1 VADQHWIRVV
11 GYLQPPP
18 AREVFRA
25 SGYYRGT
32 PRPRS
37 TAMAG
42 GAGAV
47 AVAAPAVGA
56 PPSPDLEISAGD
68 RLIYLALGQFVLF
81 AVGTVTAGPDPHP
94 TDPDKKL
101 CTVQTDVFIPAVLKA
116 PHFAG
121 EVLPSG
127 RDLRLIVQ
135 QYTYIWV
142 SPEDGRALI
151 ERVQAKAGAKD

>member
-1 VADQHWIRVV
+1 MADQYWLRVV

-32 PRPRS
+32 PRSRVA
-37 TAMAG
+37 TAAG
-42 GAGAV
+42 GPV
-47 AVAAPAVGA
+47 AVAAPAAA
-56 PPSPDLEISAGD
+56 PASPELEVSAGD

-81 AVGTVTAGPDPHP
+81 AVGTVTAGPEPHP
-94 TDPDKKL
+94 TDPTKKL
-101 CTVQTDVFIPAVLKA
+101 YTVQTDVFIPAVLKA

-127 RDLRLIVQ
+127 RDLRLIAQ
-135 QYTYIWV
+135 QYTYIWL